1 MGTPGK
7 KEADAAA
14 WAGRLVVALTTF
26 WTFVV
31 ALVAM
36 WGLERAGVLEGQA
49 FTWGLRVT
57 AALATVG
64 AFLFAPHL
72 ARRAGPKALV
82 PLAVATGLSLAV
94 ALAFLFVVLSVESS
108 S

>member
-1 MGTPGK
+1 MGTTGR

-26 WTFVV
+26 WTFVA

-36 WGLERAGVLEGQA
+36 WGLERAGVLEGKA
-49 FTWGLRVT
+49 FTWGLRVG

-64 AFLFAPHL
+64 AFLLAPRL
-72 ARRAGPKALV
+72 GRRAGPKALV
-82 PLAVATGLSLAV
+82 PLAAATGLSLAV
-94 ALAFLFVVLSVESS
+94 ALAFLFVVLSVESG
-108 S
+108 